1 MGIAL
6 VGQVVAGDPLA
17 QLGTAQ
23 LTIGIHQFG
32 DQADLQLIELG
43 LGSFGLRFAGLQAA
57 LDTAEQVQLPG
68 HVQAQIVTLGV
79 HPLFAETGL
88 LGLADIG
95 ARTCGDGG
103 QTIIADIIAN
113 SPRRTQTGI
122 GDTQLA
128 VFSQCFAD
136 QGIQCRVLELLPP
149 GRLEARAV
157 VIAALGLK
165 QPRRLRL
172 RRAVIRADGA
182 TGDGQGEQGKGEEL
196 HARASLNTALRASRF
211 STKARITR

>member
-68 HVQAQIVTLGV
+68 HVQAQIVTSAFTRSSLKPGCWAL
-79 HPLFAETGL
+79 P
-88 LGLADIG
+88 IS

-157 VIAALGLK
+157 VIAARPEAAAPAPVAARGNPPTA
-165 QPRRLRL
+165 QPVMV
-172 RRAVIRADGA
+172 RRA
-182 TGDGQGEQGKGEEL
+182 GKGRKTSCAGL
-196 HARASLNTALRASRF
+196 LNTALRASRF